1 MIDPNT
7 PTILR
12 KIIARKH
19 EEVAE
24 RSSITPAKTLE
35 KQFHLVE
42 SPRGFA
48 NALATQVGKKLP
60 AVIAEI
66 KRASPS
72 KGILRPQFYP
82 PAIAQSYTKGGATC
96 LSILTDADFF
106 QGSETDLT
114 AARAA
119 TQLPVIRKD
128 FMVDAY
134 QIIESRALGADAVL
148 LIAAALSDA
157 KLAELYRLS
166 LSLGMDVLI
175 EVHNAEELKRVLPL
189 NHGLIGINNRD
200 LHTFSVSLNTTLA
213 LIKDIGN
220 DVTIITESGIL
231 ETAHVELM
239 MHNGIYGFLVG
250 EAFMIAE
257 DPGEKLQQLFFNTR
271 QAHA

>member
-24 RSSITPAKTLE
+24 RSLINPVKTLE
-35 KQFHLVE
+35 KQFSQVE
-42 SPRGFA
+42 PPRGFA
-48 NALATQVGKKLP
+48 AALAKQVGSRQP

-72 KGILRPQFYP
+72 KGILRPYFHP
-82 PAIAQSYTKGGATC
+82 KSIAKSYTKGGATC

-106 QGSETDLT
+106 QGSEADLI
-114 AARAA
+114 AARMA
-119 TQLPVIRKD
+119 TPLPVIRKD

-134 QIIESRALGADAVL
+134 QIIESRALGADAIL

-157 KLAELYRLS
+157 KLSELYRLAM
-166 LSLGMDVLI
+166 SLGMDVLI

-213 LIKDIGN
+213 LMKDVSK
-220 DVTIITESGIL
+220 DVTLITESGIL

-257 DPGEKLQQLFFNTR
+257 DPGEKLQQLFFNKR
-271 QAHA
+271 